1 MPHIPCL
8 PPQNS
13 WLTDLDTQF
22 FEVKELIAEA
32 EVQIQEAVFFSGV
45 GAVTHWAKTVD
56 PEKLAVFGDEK
67 KIPQFFWGDFQLV
80 KLYYPVIPGEIWGV

>member
-1 MPHIPCL
+1 MSAS
-8 PPQNS
+8 QNS

-45 GAVTHWAKTVD
+45 GAVTHWAKIDQLT
-56 PEKLAVFGDEK
+56 PKNWLFLGMK
-67 KIPQFFWGDFQLV
+67 KNPQFFLGGISSWWNFTTQLYLV
-80 KLYYPVIPGEIWGV
+80 KFDGYSS